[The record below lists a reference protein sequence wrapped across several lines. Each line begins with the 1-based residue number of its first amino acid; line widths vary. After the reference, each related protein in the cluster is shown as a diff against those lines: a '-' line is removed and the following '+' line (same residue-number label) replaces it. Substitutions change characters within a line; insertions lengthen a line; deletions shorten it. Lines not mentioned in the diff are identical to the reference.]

1 MLDKNS
7 IIGIIGAGVMGRGI
21 AQVAAR
27 AEHSVILYDNFDG
40 AVENAMSANEKD
52 LAKLVEKGKIS
63 KETKDATMA
72 KIKPSKDIKAL
83 KDCDLIIEAIIENK
97 EIKQKIFKELETFC
111 KQSVVIASNTSSI
124 SISALANGLKRPAN
138 LIGIHFFNPAP
149 IMSLVEI
156 ISGLQSDELIVKE
169 AHALITSWGKK
180 AVFAKSSP
188 GFIVNR
194 IARPFYAEALRLY
207 EEGVS
212 DFVTIDESLKNN
224 GGFRMGAFE
233 LMDLIG
239 NDTNYAVTYSTY
251 DSYYQD
257 KRFEPSITQKEFA
270 DAGLLGR
277 KSNGG
282 FYSYENGKKVAKELT
297 SISPSNEQINEI
309 TIKGDL
315 KFATSLIE
323 LFENA
328 NLKINKTNGDSC
340 DGCISFNGIDLYLA
354 DGKMISFK
362 DNPNS
367 AQFDISLD
375 FKNANSILI
384 ATSLKAKKGVENSI
398 SALFAKI
405 NKQVFAV
412 KDSPALIS
420 LRTIAS
426 IINEANS
433 AVMNGI
439 CDESSADIAM
449 ENGVNYPIGPFKW
462 LNLLGVEYVL
472 NTLNNLE
479 SFYKDTRYRANRNL
493 IEKQILKE
501 TNE

>member
-27 AEHSVILYDNFDG
+27 AKHSVILYDNFDG
-40 AVENAMSANEKD
+40 AVENAMNANEKE
-52 LAKLVEKGKIS
+52 LAKLVEKGKITQ
-63 KETKDATMA
+63 ETKELTMS
-72 KIKPSKDIKAL
+72 KIQPSKQISDL

-97 EIKQKIFKELETFC
+97 EIKQKIFKELENIC

-149 IMSLVEI
+149 IMNLVEI
-156 ISGLQSDELIVKE
+156 IKGLQSDELIVKE

-212 DFVTIDESLKNN
+212 DFATIDESLRNN

-239 NDTNYAVTYSTY
+239 NDTNYAVTCSTY

-282 FYSYENGKKVAKELT
+282 FYNYENGKKIPQNPKIANPT
-297 SISPSNEQINEI
+297 NEDIKEI

-315 KFATSLIE
+315 KFASSLIE
-323 LFENA
+323 LFEA
-328 NLKINKTNGDSC
+328 TNLKVNKTSG

-354 DGKMISFK
+354 DGLMISQK
-362 DNPNS
+362 ENPNS

-375 FKNANSILI
+375 YKNTTSILI
-384 ATSLKAKKGVENSI
+384 ATSLKAKKGIENSI
-398 SALFAKI
+398 AALFAKI
-405 NKQVFAV
+405 QKQVLV
-412 KDSPALIS
+412 IKDSPALIS
-420 LRTIAS
+420 LRVIAS

-433 AVMNGI
+433 AIMNGI
-439 CDESSADIAM
+439 CDEASADIAM

-462 LNLLGVEYVL
+462 LNLLGIDYVL
-472 NTLNNLE
+472 ETLNNLE
-479 SFYKDTRYRANRNL
+479 NFYKDTRYRANRIL

-501 TNE
+501 IK